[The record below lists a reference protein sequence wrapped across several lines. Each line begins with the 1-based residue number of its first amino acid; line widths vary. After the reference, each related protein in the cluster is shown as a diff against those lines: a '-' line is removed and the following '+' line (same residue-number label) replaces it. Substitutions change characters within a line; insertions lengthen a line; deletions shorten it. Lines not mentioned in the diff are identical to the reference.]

1 MREIQL
7 HRLDLNLLVVFEMLM
22 LEGSVARAA
31 DRLGKTPSAVSHAL
45 ARLREQTGDPL
56 MVRVNGQMRPSPFA
70 LTLIDEV
77 RPILRSIR
85 RVMAPP
91 VPFDPARSD
100 RLFRISMPAF
110 PRVVSE
116 VCRKVAALAPGTRV
130 EWVPPDAT
138 APPAVLEGLVD
149 LAHLGGD
156 LTLPEGLEIA
166 AADPFRWIT
175 FARRDHPAIADW
187 SLEAWRRWPH
197 LQVRIGNNVR
207 SPVEVRSAAPDASRH
222 IGAIIAE
229 ASGVGG
235 VLAESDFLAT
245 FSPLMMYWQM
255 QTHGLVALKPPI
267 DLPVFPIRFYWSA
280 RLANDPGSVWFR
292 TLVLTTY
299 AKLNREAEMA
309 LTEAGLV
316 QPRPG

>member
-1 MREIQL
+1 MQEIQL

-56 MVRVNGQMRPSPFA
+56 MVRVNGQMQPSPFA
-70 LTLIDEV
+70 MTLIDEV
-77 RPILRSIR
+77 RPILRSIK

-91 VPFDPARSD
+91 VPFDPASSD
-100 RLFRISMPAF
+100 RVFRISMPAF

-116 VCRKVAALAPGTRV
+116 VCRKANALAPGTRV
-130 EWVPPDAT
+130 EWVPSDAT

-156 LTLPEGLEIA
+156 LVLPEGLEIA
-166 AADPFRWIT
+166 VADPFRWIT
-175 FARRDHPAIADW
+175 FARKDHPAIGDW

-197 LQVRIGNNVR
+197 LQMRIANNVR
-207 SPVEVRSAAPDASRH
+207 SPVEARSAAPDAARH
-222 IGAIIAE
+222 VGAIIAE

-255 QTHGLVALKPPI
+255 RTHGLVALKPPL

-299 AKLNREAEMA
+299 AELNREAEAA
-309 LTEAGLV
+309 LSEARLV
-316 QPRPG
+316 QPRLG